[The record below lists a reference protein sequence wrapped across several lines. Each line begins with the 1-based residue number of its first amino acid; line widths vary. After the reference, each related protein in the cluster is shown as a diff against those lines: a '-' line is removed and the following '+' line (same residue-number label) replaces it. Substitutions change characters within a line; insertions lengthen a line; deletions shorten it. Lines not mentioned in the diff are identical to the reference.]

1 MGSNPASP
9 TGKWPPSQT
18 EAVSRW
24 SHAVRPAPATAP
36 RFSRAVPRE
45 APGALRGHP
54 RSLVGLWTRA
64 APEGH
69 NGGDPPGGNRMVPEV
84 GGSEPPAE
92 GIHKDTDGPDQASDS
107 VDDLAHLPGRSPV
120 PADLGVTALG
130 LGHGPHLLPGSSPP
144 RQGQRVI
151 RGEVP
156 EKARQAYGMGCG
168 GVDTIPTQRRGSS
181 AWARMMSGGRPRRWV
196 TSATER
202 QWTVT
207 SGGGGRDGPSHGA
220 DQRVDPA
227 GPGDYSEP
235 EVDPGRGPG
244 HGDRQGAA
252 RRWLRRVPNQAGSYP
267 R

>member
-1 MGSNPASP
+1 M
-9 TGKWPPSQT
+9 
-18 EAVSRW
+18 
-24 SHAVRPAPATAP
+24 
-36 RFSRAVPRE
+36 
-45 APGALRGHP
+45 
-54 RSLVGLWTRA
+54 
-64 APEGH
+64 
-69 NGGDPPGGNRMVPEV
+69 
-84 GGSEPPAE
+84 
-92 GIHKDTDGPDQASDS
+92 
-107 VDDLAHLPGRSPV
+107 
-120 PADLGVTALG
+120 
-130 LGHGPHLLPGSSPP
+130 
-144 RQGQRVI
+144 I

-181 AWARMMSGGRPRRWV
+181 AWARMVLGGRPRRWA

-227 GPGDYSEP
+227 GPGDYGEP

-252 RRWLRRVPNQAGSYP
+252 LTFTPADGVDDDELVDRLVDYHPAVGPSDLVSGAREAVITLPAASLSQAITTVRAVAAPLGVLHGLEIVPTAAWDHRLGRTTNEDDLIGVTEAAGALGVTPQAVRERLAAGTLPGRKIGRNWALPASALH

>member
-1 MGSNPASP
+1 MAQFGSALDWGSRGRGFKSRQPDLLVASI
-9 TGKWPPSQT
+9 TYGAT
-18 EAVSRW
+18 SRW
-24 SHAVRPAPATAP
+24 NHAVRLAPATAP

-54 RSLVGLWTRA
+54 RSLVALWTLTAR
-64 APEGH
+64 GCH
-69 NGGDPPGGNRMVPEV
+69 NGGDSPGCSRMGPR
-84 GGSEPPAE
+84 GRRLEPPAE
-92 GIHKDTDGPDQASDS
+92 GIHKDTDGPDQASDR
-107 VDDLAHLPGRSPV
+107 VDQLAHLPGRSPV
-120 PADLGVTALG
+120 LADLGVTALG

-181 AWARMMSGGRPRRWV
+181 AWARMMSGGRPRRWA

-220 DQRVDPA
+220 DDQGADPA
-227 GPGDYSEP
+227 GPGDYGEP
-235 EVDPGRGPG
+235 DVDPGRGPG
-244 HGDRQGAA
+244 HGDGA
-252 RRWLRRVPNQAGSYP
+252 GFS
-267 R
+267 